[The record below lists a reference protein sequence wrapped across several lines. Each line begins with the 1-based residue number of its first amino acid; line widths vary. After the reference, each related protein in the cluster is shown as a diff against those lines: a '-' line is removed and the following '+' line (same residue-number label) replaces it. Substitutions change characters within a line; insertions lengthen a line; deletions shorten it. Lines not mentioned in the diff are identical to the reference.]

1 MMMHV
6 RKIFLGA
13 AMCSMVL
20 GLTASATA
28 QRRAEWLNEA
38 ELTQLQSGPPGDKQ
52 RQVPAQKPAEKT
64 DSNGRVPTHIMVLH
78 ATNGG
83 GGIDP
88 KLRHL
93 SQLTKPPFSSYDT
106 YRLLD
111 SHDRALAAQQS
122 DTTLLPNGRTLRTEL
137 KEVLPNDRYQ
147 VAASISRPSGKGNK
161 DKEKKDSKEEKAGD
175 DRYLPLLQVTAK
187 RGEPF
192 FVAGQ
197 SYRGGILVIGI
208 QVGSPDPKSEQ
219 KPAPKAEP
227 KQDQGKKN

>member
-6 RKIFLGA
+6 RKAILGVA
-13 AMCSMVL
+13 TCSMVV
-20 GLTASATA
+20 GLAAGATA
-28 QRRAEWLNEA
+28 QHRVKRTNEA
-38 ELTQLQSGPPGDKQ
+38 EPTQLQSGPSNDKA
-52 RQVPAQKPAEKT
+52 RQSPAQKPAGKT
-64 DSNGRVPTHIMVLH
+64 DSEGKVPTNIMVLH

-88 KLRHL
+88 RLRHL

-106 YRLLD
+106 YRLLN
-111 SHDRALAAQQS
+111 SHDRVLAAQQS
-122 DTTLLPNGRTLRTEL
+122 DTTQLPNGRTLRTEL

-147 VAASISRPSGKGNK
+147 VAASISRPSGKG
-161 DKEKKDSKEEKAGD
+161 DKEKKDGKEGKSGD
-175 DRYLPLLQVTAK
+175 EDRFLPLLQVTAK

-208 QVGSPDPKSEQ
+208 QVGTAAQSKPEQ
-219 KPAPKAEP
+219 KPVQKAEP
-227 KQDQGKKN
+227 KPDQGKKN